1 MSPKFN
7 FDTEKNDNDLDQF
20 TIDKDDEPKTL
31 TLSELLEIQKSNI
44 SEDIEY
50 LKELKR
56 GIEKEEKSKK
66 SPKIDEEKY
75 NTRTKNTTKTESKK
89 SKQKKNN
96 SYNNINNIKNME
108 TECYLSIDIFSDEI
122 YNENDI
128 NINENKKQRNNL
140 IGKKRSLKNE
150 VIEEF
155 KFKSNQEIFKEI
167 KNLFDTYNQ
176 KYNKNNEMI
185 PSYKIFEEY
194 DGDYK
199 RATVVENKIPGC
211 IIYFDKNIIT
221 NIYLIRE
228 QSLLE
233 EEDKISEVLQ
243 IVKDNMLKQL
253 KA

>member
-1 MSPKFN
+1 
-7 FDTEKNDNDLDQF
+7 
-20 TIDKDDEPKTL
+20 
-31 TLSELLEIQKSNI
+31 
-44 SEDIEY
+44 
-50 LKELKR
+50 
-56 GIEKEEKSKK
+56 
-66 SPKIDEEKY
+66 
-75 NTRTKNTTKTESKK
+75 
-89 SKQKKNN
+89 
-96 SYNNINNIKNME
+96 ME
-108 TECYLSIDIFSDEI
+108 TECYLSIDIFSDDI

-176 KYNKNNEMI
+176 KYNKFNEMI

-194 DGDYK
+194 DGNYK

-221 NIYLIRE
+221 KIYLIRE

>member
-1 MSPKFN
+1 MELNFN
-7 FDTEKNDNDLDQF
+7 FDTEKNDKDLF
-20 TIDKDDEPKTL
+20 TIDKDEPQTL
-31 TLSELLEIQKSNI
+31 TLFESLEIQKSKI

-50 LKELKR
+50 LKKLKR

-176 KYNKNNEMI
+176 KYNKFNEMI

-199 RATVVENKIPGC
+199 QATVVENKIPGC

-221 NIYLIRE
+221 KIYLIRE

>member
-20 TIDKDDEPKTL
+20 TIDKDGEPQTL

-50 LKELKR
+50 LKKLKR

-108 TECYLSIDIFSDEI
+108 TECYLSIDIFSDDI

-176 KYNKNNEMI
+176 KYNKFNEMI

-211 IIYFDKNIIT
+211 TIYFDKNIIT
-221 NIYLIRE
+221 KIYLIRE